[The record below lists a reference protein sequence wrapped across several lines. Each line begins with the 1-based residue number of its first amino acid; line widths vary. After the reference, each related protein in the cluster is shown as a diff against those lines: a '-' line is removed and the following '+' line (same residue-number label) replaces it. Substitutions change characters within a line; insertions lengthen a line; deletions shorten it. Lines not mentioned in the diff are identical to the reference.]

1 MKRSRCVS
9 LALSLLLA
17 LGFCLIF
24 AYSNTPLGPA
34 IGSDNAIYLTMG
46 TAIAQGYAPYTE
58 VFDHKGP
65 LLFLLQALPQAVAGG
80 YSTLAV
86 FVMEALFLLA
96 CLRAVCAI
104 AGEVGA
110 PRLPAQIAYLAL
122 ICALTDGGNLT
133 EEYSNLF
140 TLLGILFAL
149 RAFAGERA
157 QGERLF
163 ARALGMG
170 AMTTLA
176 FLMRANN
183 ALPLCAMTT
192 VLALCLLARR
202 ELAPLGR
209 CAGGFAAG
217 LLLAV
222 LPVVLW
228 LAARGALGEAIYGS
242 ILHNMMYAETD
253 GAGRLHMLLFDR
265 YGHIALLLAALSC
278 LGALTLWRRAP
289 AMTLSLIA
297 GAAGAGLAALISHKY
312 YVHYL
317 VLGAPCAVT
326 GVALLLAAAKRRGKR
341 LCGAGCALCVA
352 LCAAVLA
359 VSGVQANESRLA
371 WRGEDFDAFTADA
384 QALYAQVPEQERES
398 FMAYRVEPRWYVAA
412 KALPCMRFYFLQEIL
427 AQADPAVMEE
437 IVEEFESDPPRWL
450 VIYYNREFGPPYDA
464 RVAAIFESDYEFVDA
479 RGQYQLLRL
488 KGAGT

>member
-1 MKRSRCVS
+1 MAGKRKRK
-9 LALSLLLA
+9 
-17 LGFCLIF
+17 IF
-24 AYSNTPLGPA
+24 SP
-34 IGSDNAIYLTMG
+34 IYLTLVLLVLYLPILMVVIYSFNSGRTIGAWQGFTTSWYTRLMSNALMG
-46 TAIAQGYAPYTE
+46 
-58 VFDHKGP
+58 D
-65 LLFLLQALPQAVAGG
+65 
-80 YSTLAV
+80 
-86 FVMEALFLLA
+86 
-96 CLRAVCAI
+96 
-104 AGEVGA
+104 
-110 PRLPAQIAYLAL
+110 
-122 ICALTDGGNLT
+122 
-133 EEYSNLF
+133 
-140 TLLGILFAL
+140 AL
-149 RAFAGERA
+149 R
-157 QGERLF
+157 
-163 ARALGMG
+163 
-170 AMTTLA
+170 
-176 FLMRANN
+176 N
-183 ALPLCAMTT
+183 
-192 VLALCLLARR
+192 
-202 ELAPLGR
+202 
-209 CAGGFAAG
+209 
-217 LLLAV
+217 
-222 LPVVLW
+222 
-228 LAARGALGEAIYGS
+228 S
-242 ILHNMMYAETD
+242 
-253 GAGRLHMLLFDR
+253 
-265 YGHIALLLAALSC
+265 LLLAALSC

-341 LCGAGCALCVA
+341 LCGAGYALCVA
-352 LCAAVLA
+352 LCAAILA
-359 VSGVQANESRLA
+359 VSGAQANESRLA